1 MIFLKIKSVSCR
13 LQTRLNRLVS
23 GKLWCTVSG
32 SGSSWTLESARPGGN
47 GSRFQGMENG
57 VGCILY
63 RPKTKMK
70 SENYPGIKRKLI
82 FNTIIF
88 RFHVS
93 FWGWFSCWTS
103 NMWRISDGIRF
114 PSYMGRSPDRSGPD
128 CLLPELNTIPVVK
141 VGPSTL
147 LTQPFGPQWAGLIW
161 SLDRLDMQLVLRSG
175 VAMDTAAEFSRC
187 FLKWFMDHV
196 ACLQKSWWVSILS
209 WLSWLDVHISII
221 YHINVQIW
229 TLRSLNLYMFPVQL
243 WDFLGQKT
251 SQVWISCL
259 SGRCSGLNNGAT
271 GKVTGV
277 AEWICIYIYTH
288 AHACDR

>member
-1 MIFLKIKSVSCR
+1 
-13 LQTRLNRLVS
+13 
-23 GKLWCTVSG
+23 
-32 SGSSWTLESARPGGN
+32 
-47 GSRFQGMENG
+47 
-57 VGCILY
+57 
-63 RPKTKMK
+63 MK

-141 VGPSTL
+141 VGLSPL
-147 LTQPFGPQWAGLIW
+147 LTHFSGWSFQPFGPQWAGLIW

-175 VAMDTAAEFSRC
+175 VAMDTTAEFSKILMSFHSFMTFMVRC
-187 FLKWFMDHV
+187 SYKYNISYKCSD
-196 ACLQKSWWVSILS
+196 
-209 WLSWLDVHISII
+209 LDVEISK
-221 YHINVQIW
+221 
-229 TLRSLNLYMFPVQL
+229 SLHVSCPTFVGFP
-243 WDFLGQKT
+243 GQKT

-259 SGRCSGLNNGAT
+259 SGRCLA
-271 GKVTGV
+271 
-277 AEWICIYIYTH
+277 
-288 AHACDR
+288 